1 MYKRYTERARKVI
14 NLAQKEALKLKH
26 NYIGTEHILLGLIN
40 EKSGMGV
47 RILQALGID
56 LDTLRLEVVRSV
68 GRGVYPGGGE
78 MAFTPRAKKVLEYA
92 LDEAKRLQHN
102 YVGTEHILL
111 GLIREKGGVA
121 AHILSSM
128 GVDIDTARIQ
138 LIQLLAGEN
147 AGFVRV
153 FSSVTNAQVVQ
164 EGRERTPVLDSFAID
179 LTKLAREGR
188 LDPIIG
194 RKAEIQ
200 RLIQILSRRTK
211 NNPVLVGE
219 AGVGK
224 TAIIEGFAQKIVN
237 NEVPGALRNK
247 RVVSLDLASIVA
259 GTKYRG
265 EFEKR
270 IKKILEEIRESKNI
284 ILFIDEI
291 HTLIGA
297 GGAEGTL
304 DAANILKPALARGDI
319 QAIGAT
325 TYEEY
330 RKYIEKDTALERR
343 FQPIYIEEPSV
354 EETIEILKG
363 LKKKYEEFHKV
374 EILESAIH
382 AASRLSSQYI
392 VGRYLPDKAIDVIDE
407 ASARVKIDNIET
419 SPRII
424 NIEDKI
430 RKIRFKKEKAI
441 ASQRFEEA
449 AVLRDEEE
457 SLTIELARVKEEYME
472 DTEKY
477 RPVVSE
483 EDVAKVVSSWTGIP
497 LSRLEEEETEK
508 LLKMESYLHERI
520 VGQDEAIKA
529 ISKAIRRARAGLKDP
544 KRPIGS
550 FIFLGPTGVGKTALS
565 KAIAEFLFGNED
577 ALIKID
583 MSEYME
589 KHSVSR
595 LIGSPPGYV
604 GYEDGGQ
611 LSEKVRKRPYSVVL
625 LDEIEKAHPDV
636 FNLLLQILED
646 GSLTDSR
653 GRKIDFKNT
662 ILIMTSNLG
671 VKYLQHNT
679 NVGFKK
685 VSSESEAVPYEDMK
699 KKISEE
705 LKKTFRPEL
714 LNRIDEIIVFRPLTK
729 EEIGKIMEIML
740 KDIREKL
747 LSQGILDL
755 VLTDELKKFLI
766 EKGYNPLYG
775 ARPLRRVLE
784 RYIEDI
790 IAEKILSGEIGGGD
804 IVIGDLEEGKPV
816 LVKKEYTSV
825 SV

>member
-40 EKSGMGV
+40 ERSSMGV
-47 RILQALGID
+47 KILQALGID
-56 LDTLRLEVVRSV
+56 LDTLRAEVVRSV

-78 MAFTPRAKKVLEYA
+78 IAFTPRAKKVLEYA
-92 LDEAKRLQHN
+92 LDEARRLQHN

-121 AHILSSM
+121 AHILSAM

-138 LIQLLAGEN
+138 LIQLFSGEGM
-147 AGFVRV
+147 GFVHV
-153 FSSVTNAQVVQ
+153 MSSTGSTQPINTDQ
-164 EGRERTPVLDSFAID
+164 ERTPVLNGFAID
-179 LTKLAREGR
+179 ITELAREGK

-194 RKAEIQ
+194 REKETQ
-200 RLIQILSRRTK
+200 RIIQILSRRTK

-224 TAIIEGFAQKIVN
+224 TAIIEGLAQKIIKG
-237 NEVPGALRNK
+237 EVPDILKDK
-247 RVVSLDLASIVA
+247 RLVSLDLASMVA

-270 IKKILEEIRESKNI
+270 IKKILEEIKKSKNI

-297 GGAEGTL
+297 GSAEGTL
-304 DAANILKPALARGDI
+304 DAANILKPALARSEI

-325 TYEEY
+325 TYDEY
-330 RKYIEKDTALERR
+330 RKYIERDSALERR
-343 FQPIYIEEPSV
+343 FQPIYVEEPSL
-354 EETIEILKG
+354 EDTIKILKG
-363 LKKKYEEFHKV
+363 LKGRYEEFHKV
-374 EILESAIH
+374 EILDSAIY
-382 AASRLSSQYI
+382 AASRLASQYI
-392 VGRYLPDKAIDVIDE
+392 IGRYLPDKAIDIIDE

-419 SPRII
+419 SP
-424 NIEDKI
+424 KI
-430 RKIRFKKEKAI
+430 LDLEEKLRKIKNKKEDAI
-441 ASQRFEEA
+441 KYQNFEEA
-449 AVLRDEEE
+449 AIYRDEEE
-457 SLTIELARVKEEYME
+457 KLIIELTRTKEERLA
-472 DTEKY
+472 DADKY
-477 RPVVSE
+477 KPVVSE

-497 LSRLEEEETEK
+497 LSRLAEEETQK
-508 LLKMESYLHERI
+508 LLKMEEYLHKQI

-529 ISKAIRRARAGLKDP
+529 ISKAIRRARAGLRDP

-565 KAIAEFLFGNED
+565 KAIAEFLFGNEE
-577 ALIKID
+577 ALVKID

-611 LSEKVRKRPYSVVL
+611 LSERIRKRPYSVVL

-646 GSLTDSR
+646 GRLTDSR
-653 GRKIDFKNT
+653 GRKVNFKNT

-671 VKYLQHNT
+671 IKYLQHNT
-679 NVGFKK
+679 FVGFKK
-685 VSSESEAVPYEDMK
+685 ALSEGGEFSYDDMK
-699 KKISEE
+699 KRVTDEI
-705 LKKTFRPEL
+705 KKLFRPEF
-714 LNRIDEIIVFRPLTK
+714 LNRIDEVIIFKPLTK
-729 EEIGKIMEIML
+729 EEIGQIMEIML
-740 KDIREKL
+740 RDIKERL
-747 LSQGILDL
+747 AHQGIIDL
-755 VLTDELKKFLI
+755 IITKELRKFLI
-766 EKGYNPLYG
+766 DKGYNPLYG

-784 RYIEDI
+784 RYIEDP
-790 IAEKILSGEIGGGD
+790 IAEQILKGEIGEGD
-804 IVIGDLEEGKPV
+804 IVIGEIKEKKPIFM
-816 LVKKEYTSV
+816 KKELSSISV
-825 SV
+825 

>member
-26 NYIGTEHILLGLIN
+26 NYIGTEHILLGLIT
-40 EKSGMGV
+40 ERSGMGV

-56 LDTLRLEVVRSV
+56 LDTLRSEVVRSI

-78 MAFTPRAKKVLEYA
+78 IAFTPRAKKVLEYA

-111 GLIREKGGVA
+111 GLIREKAGVA

-138 LIQLLAGEN
+138 LIQLLAGEGM
-147 AGFVRV
+147 GFVKV
-153 FSSVTNAQVVQ
+153 ISSAGVSQTMQ
-164 EGRERTPVLDSFAID
+164 EEQEKTPVLNGFAID
-179 LTKLAREGR
+179 LTKLAREGK

-194 RKAEIQ
+194 RKTEIQ

-237 NEVPGALRNK
+237 NEVPDTLRNK
-247 RVVSLDLASIVA
+247 RLVSLDLASIVA

-270 IKKILEEIRESKNI
+270 IKKILEELRRAKNI

-297 GGAEGTL
+297 GGAEGSL
-304 DAANILKPALARGDI
+304 DAANILKPALARGEI

-325 TYEEY
+325 TYDEY
-330 RKYIEKDTALERR
+330 RKYIEKDAALERR
-343 FQPIYIEEPSV
+343 FQPIYIEEPTV

-363 LKKKYEEFHKV
+363 LKKKYEEFHRV
-374 EILESAIH
+374 EIVDSAIF
-382 AASRLSSQYI
+382 AASKLSSQYI
-392 VGRYLPDKAIDVIDE
+392 TGRYLPDKAIDVIDE

-419 SPRII
+419 SPEILRLEE
-424 NIEDKI
+424 NL
-430 RKIRFKKEKAI
+430 RKIKEKKDKAI
-441 ASQRFEEA
+441 KLQEFEEA
-449 AVLRDEEE
+449 AIYRDKEEKI
-457 SLTIELARVKEEYME
+457 LLELSRVKEEHLSNM
-472 DTEKY
+472 EKY
-477 RPVVSE
+477 KPVVSE
-483 EDVAKVVSSWTGIP
+483 EDVAKVISSWTGIP
-497 LSRLEEEETEK
+497 ISRLAEEETQK
-508 LLKMESYLHERI
+508 LLKIEKYLHEKI

-565 KAIAEFLFGNED
+565 KALAEFLFGNED
-577 ALIKID
+577 ALIKVD

-611 LSEKVRKRPYSVVL
+611 LSEKVRKKPYSVIL

-636 FNLLLQILED
+636 FNILLQILED
-646 GSLTDSR
+646 GKLTDSR
-653 GRKIDFKNT
+653 GRKINFKNT

-671 VKYLQHNT
+671 VKYLQT
-679 NVGFKK
+679 NLRVGFKK
-685 VSSESEAVPYEDMK
+685 VGSEGEFSYEEIK
-699 KKISEE
+699 KRVSEE
-705 LKKTFRPEL
+705 LKKTFRPEF
-714 LNRIDEIIVFRPLTK
+714 LNRIDEIIIFKPLSK

-740 KDIREKL
+740 KDIKDR
-747 LSQGILDL
+747 LSQQGILDL
-755 VLTDELKKFLI
+755 VISDKLKDFLVN
-766 EKGYNPLYG
+766 KGYNPLYG

-784 RYIEDI
+784 NYIEDS
-790 IAEKILSGEIGGGD
+790 IAEKLLSGEIGEGD
-804 IVIGDLEEGKPV
+804 IVIGDLVDGEPV
-816 LVKKEYTSV
+816 FRKKELMSV

>member
-816 LVKKEYTSV
+816 FVKKEYTSV

>member
-26 NYIGTEHILLGLIN
+26 NYIGTEHILLGLIT
-40 EKSGMGV
+40 ERSGMGV

-56 LDTLRLEVVRSV
+56 LDALRSEVVRSI

-78 MAFTPRAKKVLEYA
+78 VAFTPRAKKVLEYA

-121 AHILSSM
+121 SHILSGM
-128 GVDIDTARIQ
+128 GVDIDVARIQ
-138 LIQLLAGEN
+138 LIQLLAGEGMN
-147 AGFVRV
+147 FVRV
-153 FSSVTNAQVVQ
+153 MSTSNNAQQ
-164 EGRERTPVLDSFAID
+164 TKEEQGDTPILNGFAID
-179 LTKLAREGR
+179 LTKLAREGK

-194 RKAEIQ
+194 RKNEIQ

-211 NNPVLVGE
+211 NNPVLIGE

-224 TAIIEGFAQKIVN
+224 TAVVEGLAQKIVKN
-237 NEVPGALRNK
+237 DVPEILRHK

-270 IKKILEEIRESKNI
+270 IKKILEEIKRSKDI

-304 DAANILKPALARGDI
+304 DAANILKPALARGEI

-325 TYEEY
+325 TYNEY
-330 RKYIEKDTALERR
+330 RKYIEKDAALERR
-343 FQPIYIEEPSV
+343 FQPIYIEEPTM
-354 EETIEILKG
+354 EETVEILKG
-363 LKKKYEEFHKV
+363 LKERYENFHKV
-374 EILESAIH
+374 EISENAIY
-382 AASRLSSQYI
+382 AASRLASQYI
-392 VGRYLPDKAIDVIDE
+392 VGRYLPDKAIDIMDE
-407 ASARVKIDNIET
+407 ASARVKIENIET
-419 SPRII
+419 SPKVIAL
-424 NIEDKI
+424 EDKL
-430 RKIRFKKEKAI
+430 RKVKEKKEKAI
-441 ASQRFEEA
+441 KIQKFEEA
-449 AVLRDEEE
+449 AILRDEEE
-457 SLTIELARVKEEYME
+457 RLTLELVKLKEEQT
-472 DTEKY
+472 TETNKY

-497 LSRLEEEETEK
+497 LSRLAEEETEK
-508 LLKMESYLHERI
+508 LLKMEEYLHQNI
-520 VGQDEAIKA
+520 IGQDEAVKI

-565 KAIAEFLFGNED
+565 KTLAEFLFGDEE
-577 ALIKID
+577 ALVKID

-595 LIGSPPGYV
+595 LVGSPPGYV
-604 GYEDGGQ
+604 GYEEGGQ
-611 LSEKVRKRPYSVVL
+611 LSERIRKRPYSVIL
-625 LDEIEKAHPDV
+625 FDEIEKAHHDV
-636 FNLLLQILED
+636 FNILLQILED
-646 GSLTDSR
+646 GSLTDSQ
-653 GRKIDFKNT
+653 GRKVDFKNT

-671 VKYLQHNT
+671 VKHLQHIGT
-679 NVGFKK
+679 VGFKK
-685 VSSESEAVPYEDMK
+685 VSSKEGIISYEEIK
-699 KKISEE
+699 KRVTEE
-705 LKKTFRPEL
+705 LRKTFRPEF
-714 LNRIDEIIVFRPLTK
+714 LNRIDEIVVFKPLTID
-729 EEIGKIMEIML
+729 EIEKIMDLML
-740 KDIREKL
+740 KDIKKR
-747 LSQGILDL
+747 LSQQGIVDL
-755 VLTDELKKFLI
+755 ILSKDLKKFLVK
-766 EKGYNPLYG
+766 KGYEPMYG

-784 RYIEDI
+784 RYVEDP
-790 IAEKILSGEIGGGD
+790 IAEKILRGEIGEGD
-804 IVIGDLEEGKPV
+804 VVLGNIENEKVIFIR
-816 LVKKEYTSV
+816 KEITSI

>member
-26 NYIGTEHILLGLIN
+26 NYIGTEHILLGLIT

-121 AHILSSM
+121 AHILSGM

-153 FSSVTNAQVVQ
+153 FSSVAANQTSQ
-164 EGRERTPVLDSFAID
+164 EERENTPVLNSFAVD
-179 LTKLAREGR
+179 LTQLAREER

-194 RKAEIQ
+194 RKVEIQ

-224 TAIIEGFAQKIVN
+224 TAIIEGFAQKIIN
-237 NEVPGALRNK
+237 NEVPDSLKNK
-247 RVVSLDLASIVA
+247 RLVSLDLASIVA

-270 IKKILEEIRESKNI
+270 LKKILEEIRASKNI

-304 DAANILKPALARGDI
+304 DAANILKPALARGEI

-325 TYEEY
+325 TYDEY
-330 RKYIEKDTALERR
+330 RKYIEKDAALERR

-354 EETIEILKG
+354 SETIEILKG
-363 LKKKYEEFHKV
+363 LKKRYEDFHRV
-374 EILESAIH
+374 EILDSALS

-392 VGRYLPDKAIDVIDE
+392 IGRYLPDKAIDVIDE
-407 ASARVKIDNIET
+407 ASARVKIENIET
-419 SPRII
+419 SPII
-424 NIEDKI
+424 LKIEDKLK
-430 RKIRFKKEKAI
+430 KIKEKKDKAI
-441 ASQRFEEA
+441 KAQKFEEA
-449 AVLRDEEE
+449 AILRDEEE
-457 SLTIELARVKEEYME
+457 RLAIELVKVKEEFMMN
-472 DTEKY
+472 TEKY
-477 RPVVSE
+477 RPIVSE

-497 LSRLEEEETEK
+497 LSRLAEEETQK
-508 LLKMESYLHERI
+508 LLKMEAYLHEKI
-520 VGQDEAIKA
+520 VGQDEAIRA

-565 KAIAEFLFGNED
+565 KAIAEFLFGNEE
-577 ALIKID
+577 ALVKID

-611 LSEKVRKRPYSVVL
+611 LSEKIRKRPYSVVL

-646 GSLTDSR
+646 GKLTDSR

-671 VKYLQHNT
+671 VRYLQYNT

-685 VSSESEAVPYEDMK
+685 ISSETGDMHYDDIK
-699 KKISEE
+699 KKVSEE
-705 LKKTFRPEL
+705 LKKAFRPEF
-714 LNRIDEIIVFRPLTK
+714 LNRIDEIIVFRPLNRQ
-729 EEIGKIMEIML
+729 EIGDIMEIML
-740 KDIREKL
+740 QDIKDRLNK
-747 LSQGILDL
+747 QGILDL
-755 VLTDELKKFLI
+755 VITERLKKFLVN
-766 EKGYNPLYG
+766 KGYNPLYG

-784 RYIEDI
+784 RYIEDA
-790 IAEKILSGEIGGGD
+790 IAEKILTGEIGEGD
-804 IVIGDLEEGKPV
+804 IVIGDIEKDEPV
-816 LVKKEYTSV
+816 FMKKEFSSV

>member
-1 MYKRYTERARKVI
+1 MYKRYTERARRVI

-26 NYIGTEHILLGLIN
+26 NYIGTEHILLGLIT
-40 EKSGMGV
+40 EKTGMGV

-56 LDTLRLEVVRSV
+56 LDTLRMEVVRSV

-111 GLIREKGGVA
+111 VLIREKGGVA

-138 LIQLLAGEN
+138 LIQLLSGEN

-153 FSSVTNAQVVQ
+153 FSSVTNAQVSQ
-164 EGRERTPVLDSFAID
+164 EKKEKTPILDSFAID
-179 LTKLAREGR
+179 LTKLAREGK

-194 RKAEIQ
+194 RKKEIQ

-237 NEVPGALRNK
+237 NEVPDALRNK

-270 IKKILEEIRESKNI
+270 IKKILEEIKESGNI

-325 TYEEY
+325 TYDEY

-343 FQPIYIEEPSV
+343 FQPIYVEEPSV

-363 LKKKYEEFHKV
+363 LKKKYEDFHKV
-374 EILESAIH
+374 EILESALY

-392 VGRYLPDKAIDVIDE
+392 IGRNLPDKAIDVIDE

-419 SPRII
+419 SPKII
-424 NIEDKI
+424 DIEDKL
-430 RKIRFKKEKAI
+430 RKVRMKKENAI
-441 ASQRFEEA
+441 RSQSFEEA
-449 AVLRDEEE
+449 AIFRDEEE
-457 SLTIELARVKEEYME
+457 RLNIELVKIKEEYMV
-472 DTEKY
+472 DSEKY

-497 LSRLEEEETEK
+497 LSRLAEEETQK
-508 LLKMESYLHERI
+508 LLRIENYLHKRI
-520 VGQDEAIKA
+520 VGQDEAISA

-589 KHSVSR
+589 KHTVSR

-646 GSLTDSR
+646 GKLTDAR

-671 VKYLQHNT
+671 VKYLHSNI

-685 VSSESEAVPYEDMK
+685 ISPGTETLPYEDIK
-699 KKISEE
+699 KKVLEE
-705 LKKTFRPEL
+705 LKKAFRPEF
-714 LNRIDEIIVFRPLTK
+714 LNRIDEIIIFRPLTK
-729 EEIGKIMEIML
+729 EEIGQIMEIML
-740 KDIREKL
+740 KDIKSRL
-747 LSQGILDL
+747 TNQGILDL
-755 VLTDELKKFLI
+755 ILTDNLRKFLI
-766 EKGYNPLYG
+766 DKGYNPLYG
-775 ARPLRRVLE
+775 ARPLRRTLE

-790 IAEKILSGEIGGGD
+790 IAEKILSGEIGEGD
-804 IVIGDLEEGKPV
+804 IVVGDLEEGKPV
-816 LVKKEYTSV
+816 FVKKEYSAISV
-825 SV
+825 

>member
-520 VGQDEAIKA
+520 IGQDEAIKA

-816 LVKKEYTSV
+816 FVKKEYTSV

>member
-26 NYIGTEHILLGLIN
+26 NYIGTEHILLGLIT
-40 EKSGMGV
+40 ERSGMGV

-56 LDTLRLEVVRSV
+56 LDTLRSEVVRSI

-78 MAFTPRAKKVLEYA
+78 IAFTPRAKKVLEYA

-111 GLIREKGGVA
+111 GLIREKAGVA

-138 LIQLLAGEN
+138 LIQLLAGEEM
-147 AGFVRV
+147 GFVRV
-153 FSSVTNAQVVQ
+153 VSSAGINQTTQ
-164 EGRERTPVLDSFAID
+164 EEQEKTPVLNGFAID
-179 LTKLAREGR
+179 LTKLARENK

-194 RKAEIQ
+194 RKSEIQ

-224 TAIIEGFAQKIVN
+224 TAIIEGFAQKIVS
-237 NEVPGALRNK
+237 NEVPDTLRNK
-247 RVVSLDLASIVA
+247 RLVSLDLASIVA

-270 IKKILEEIRESKNI
+270 IKKILEELKKAKNI

-297 GGAEGTL
+297 GGAEGSL
-304 DAANILKPALARGDI
+304 DAANILKPALARGEI

-325 TYEEY
+325 TYDEY
-330 RKYIEKDTALERR
+330 RKYIEKDAALERR
-343 FQPIYIEEPSV
+343 FQPIYIEEPTV
-354 EETIEILKG
+354 EQTVEILKG
-363 LKKKYEEFHKV
+363 LRKRYEDFHKV
-374 EILESAIH
+374 EIIDAAIS
-382 AASRLSSQYI
+382 AASKLSSQYI
-392 VGRYLPDKAIDVIDE
+392 TGRYLPDKAIDVIDE

-419 SPRII
+419 SPKVLKLEE
-424 NIEDKI
+424 NL
-430 RKIRFKKEKAI
+430 RKIKEKKDRAI
-441 ASQRFEEA
+441 KLQEFEEA
-449 AVLRDEEE
+449 AIYRDKEEKI
-457 SLTIELARVKEEYME
+457 LLELSRVKEEHLSDM
-472 DTEKY
+472 EKY

-483 EDVAKVVSSWTGIP
+483 EDVAKVISSWTGIP
-497 LSRLEEEETEK
+497 VSRLAEEETQK
-508 LLKMESYLHERI
+508 LLKIEKYLHEKI

-544 KRPIGS
+544 RRPIGS

-565 KAIAEFLFGNED
+565 KALAEFLFGNEE

-611 LSEKVRKRPYSVVL
+611 LSEKVRKKPYSVIL

-636 FNLLLQILED
+636 FNILLQILED
-646 GSLTDSR
+646 GKLTDSR
-653 GRKIDFKNT
+653 GRKINFKNT

-671 VKYLQHNT
+671 VKYLET
-679 NVGFKK
+679 SLRVGFKK
-685 VSSESEAVPYEDMK
+685 VGSEGEFSYEEIK
-699 KKISEE
+699 KRVSEE
-705 LKKTFRPEL
+705 LKKTFRPEF
-714 LNRIDEIIVFRPLTK
+714 LNRIDEIIIFKPLSK

-740 KDIREKL
+740 KDIKSR
-747 LSQGILDL
+747 LSQQGILDL
-755 VLTDELKKFLI
+755 LISQKLKEFLVN
-766 EKGYNPLYG
+766 KGYNPLYG

-784 RYIEDI
+784 NYIEDP
-790 IAEKILSGEIGGGD
+790 IAEKLLSGEIGEGD
-804 IVIGDLEEGKPV
+804 IVLGDLIDGKPV
-816 LVKKEYTSV
+816 FQKKELASISV
-825 SV
+825 

>member
-40 EKSGMGV
+40 ERSSMGV
-47 RILQALGID
+47 KILQALGID
-56 LDTLRLEVVRSV
+56 LDTLRAEVVRSV

-78 MAFTPRAKKVLEYA
+78 IAFTPRAKKVLEYA
-92 LDEAKRLQHN
+92 LDEARRLQHN

-121 AHILSSM
+121 AHILSAM

-138 LIQLLAGEN
+138 LIQLFSGEGM
-147 AGFVRV
+147 GFVHV
-153 FSSVTNAQVVQ
+153 MSSTGSTQPINTDQ
-164 EGRERTPVLDSFAID
+164 ERTPVLNGFAID
-179 LTKLAREGR
+179 ITELAREGK

-194 RKAEIQ
+194 REKETQ
-200 RLIQILSRRTK
+200 RIIQILSRRTK

-224 TAIIEGFAQKIVN
+224 TAIIEGLAQKIIKG
-237 NEVPGALRNK
+237 EVPDILKDK
-247 RVVSLDLASIVA
+247 RLVSLDLASMVA

-270 IKKILEEIRESKNI
+270 IKKILEEIKKSKNI

-297 GGAEGTL
+297 GSAEGTL
-304 DAANILKPALARGDI
+304 DAANILKPALARSEI

-325 TYEEY
+325 TYDEY
-330 RKYIEKDTALERR
+330 RKYIERDSALERR
-343 FQPIYIEEPSV
+343 FQPIYVEEPSL
-354 EETIEILKG
+354 EDTIKILKG
-363 LKKKYEEFHKV
+363 LKGRYEEFHKV
-374 EILESAIH
+374 EILDSAIY
-382 AASRLSSQYI
+382 AASRLASQYI
-392 VGRYLPDKAIDVIDE
+392 IGRYLPDKAIDIIDE

-419 SPRII
+419 SP
-424 NIEDKI
+424 KI
-430 RKIRFKKEKAI
+430 LDLEEKLRKIKNKKEDAI
-441 ASQRFEEA
+441 KYQNFEEA
-449 AVLRDEEE
+449 AIYRDEEE
-457 SLTIELARVKEEYME
+457 KLIIELTRTKEERLA
-472 DTEKY
+472 DADKY
-477 RPVVSE
+477 KPVVSE

-497 LSRLEEEETEK
+497 LSRLAEEETQK
-508 LLKMESYLHERI
+508 LLKMEEYLHKQI

-529 ISKAIRRARAGLKDP
+529 ISKAIRRARAGLRDP

-565 KAIAEFLFGNED
+565 KAIAEFLFGNEE
-577 ALIKID
+577 ALVKID

-611 LSEKVRKRPYSVVL
+611 LSERIRKRPYSVVL

-646 GSLTDSR
+646 GRLTDSR
-653 GRKIDFKNT
+653 GRKVNFKNT

-671 VKYLQHNT
+671 IKYLQHNT
-679 NVGFKK
+679 FVGFKK
-685 VSSESEAVPYEDMK
+685 ALSEGGEFSYNDMK
-699 KKISEE
+699 KRVTDEI
-705 LKKTFRPEL
+705 KKLFRPEF
-714 LNRIDEIIVFRPLTK
+714 LNRIDEVIIFKPLTK
-729 EEIGKIMEIML
+729 EEIGQIMEIML
-740 KDIREKL
+740 RDIKERL
-747 LSQGILDL
+747 AHQGIIDL
-755 VLTDELKKFLI
+755 IITEELRKFLI
-766 EKGYNPLYG
+766 DKGYNPLYG

-784 RYIEDI
+784 RYIEDP
-790 IAEKILSGEIGGGD
+790 IAEQILKGEIGEGD
-804 IVIGDLEEGKPV
+804 IVIGEIKDKKPV
-816 LVKKEYTSV
+816 FMKKELSSISV
-825 SV
+825 